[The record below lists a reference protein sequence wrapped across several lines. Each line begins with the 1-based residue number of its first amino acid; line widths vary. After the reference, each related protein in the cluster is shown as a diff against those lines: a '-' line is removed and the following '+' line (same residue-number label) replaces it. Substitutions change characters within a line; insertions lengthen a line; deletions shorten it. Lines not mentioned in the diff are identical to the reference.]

1 MGSYF
6 PNQGLNPCFL
16 HWRHG
21 VLITGPPEKSL
32 GGLFKNS
39 WLVSTLRVSDS
50 TDLAWDPIFGSIAND
65 TRSGTKL

>member
-21 VLITGPPEKSL
+21 VLTIGPPENSL

-39 WLVSTLRVSDS
+39 CLGSTTRVSDS
-50 TDLAWDPIFGSIAND
+50 ADLEWDPILGSVAND
-65 TRSGTKL
+65 TGSGTKL